1 MLLVAE
7 VDAGRQLTTR
17 PLTAGAG
24 EGRGTHQSERV
35 YCRNSP
41 RLQESKVARAVCA
54 ESAEV

>member
-17 PLTAGAG
+17 PDGGGGGGAG
-24 EGRGTHQSERV
+24 YTPEREGFIAATA
-35 YCRNSP
+35 P